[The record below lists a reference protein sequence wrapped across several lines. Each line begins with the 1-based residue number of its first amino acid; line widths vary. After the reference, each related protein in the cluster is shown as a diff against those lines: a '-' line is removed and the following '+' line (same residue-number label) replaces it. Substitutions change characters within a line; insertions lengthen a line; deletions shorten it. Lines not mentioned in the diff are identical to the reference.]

1 MANGGAV
8 LSDAFERI
16 RDGSLLV
23 VDGLSHDDLSFR
35 PSPNA
40 NPIGWLVWH
49 LTRSQDAQVAA
60 VRGTE
65 DLWTAQGYAKQFALP
80 YADSAT
86 GYGQSS
92 DEVGALQVDAE
103 ELAAYLRS
111 VGEDTITY
119 ASSLSDTDLDRVVD
133 ESWDP
138 PITLGVRMLSIA
150 ADSLKHLGQAEYV
163 RGILP

>member
-23 VDGLSHDDLSFR
+23 VDGLSRDDLSYR
-35 PSPNA
+35 VAPDA
-40 NPIGWLVWH
+40 NPIGWLIWH

-60 VRGTE
+60 AQGSE
-65 DLWTAQGYAKQFALP
+65 DLWTAQGYSKQFDLP
-80 YADSAT
+80 YDDSAT
-86 GYGQSS
+86 GYGQTS
-92 DEVGALQVDAE
+92 DEVGALQVDASQ
-103 ELAAYLRS
+103 LAAYVRA
-111 VGEDTITY
+111 VGEFAIAY
-119 ASSLSDTDLDRVVD
+119 ASGLKDADLDRVVD

-138 PITLGVRMLSIA
+138 PVTLGVRMLSIA

-163 RGILP
+163 RGLLS

>member
-23 VDGLSHDDLSFR
+23 VDGLSPDDLSAR
-35 PSPNA
+35 VAPDA

-80 YADSAT
+80 YDNRAT

-92 DEVGALQVDAE
+92 EEVGALRVDAE
-103 ELAAYLRS
+103 ELAAYLKA
-111 VGEDTITY
+111 VGEDTIAY
-119 ASSLSDTDLDRVVD
+119 AGSLKDADLDRVVD

-138 PITLGVRMLSIA
+138 PVTLGVRMLSIA

-163 RGILP
+163 RGLLP

>member
-1 MANGGAV
+1 MATAADV

-16 RDGSLLV
+16 RAGSLLV
-23 VDGLSHDDLSFR
+23 VDGLSPTDLSTR
-35 PSPNA
+35 VAPDA

-60 VRGTE
+60 AQGSE

-92 DEVGALQVDAE
+92 DEVGALRVDAE
-103 ELAAYLRS
+103 ELAAYLRT
-111 VGEDTITY
+111 VGEATIAY
-119 ASSLSDTDLDRVVD
+119 ASNLSDTDLDRVVD

-138 PITLGVRMLSIA
+138 PVTLGVRLLSIA
-150 ADSLKHLGQAEYV
+150 ADSLKHLGQAEYA
-163 RGILP
+163 RGMLP